1 MKPFIEVLLGKPVR
15 ASLTALL
22 VIALAVATN
31 HFTGSDATVKL
42 PAKLA
47 TDILLVWGGLL
58 CALTGVAYSYWKKSR
73 PQEIVELA
81 VKQARPICHCTEIGT
96 VMLVLPQPQSGVA
109 FKLYECPR
117 CKETTLAHKAVTTV

>member
-1 MKPFIEVLLGKPVR
+1 KPVR
-15 ASLTALL
+15 ASLAALI
-22 VIALAVATN
+22 VIALAVAAN
-31 HFTGSDATVKL
+31 HFTDSDASVKL

-47 TDILLVWGGLL
+47 TDIVLVWGGLL
-58 CALTGVAYSYWKKSR
+58 CAVAGVAYTYWKKSR

-81 VKQARPICHCTEIGT
+81 VKQGRPICRCTDVGT

-117 CKETTLAHKAVTTV
+117 CKETTLAHKTVTTV